1 MKTWAKILFRIAV
14 VTTILFSA
22 SYIFILLRGK
32 AIIIKRVGE
41 LTHKKV
47 TIGYFDLKPPF
58 NIVIKNLNIEGLA
71 NVDSI
76 FISPSIPSLLTGKIA
91 LNNAKIIKPELTFER
106 NVVTQSSVPAVSVT
120 QSPVVSAAPAVP
132 LAPAVSVTAQRKLPR
147 RLTFKR
153 LSIKDGKINLIDHT
167 AGKDGIKITLKNINF
182 NLNNLYM
189 FPSTTITN
197 FDLKGNIPW
206 EQGKEE
212 GKINVEGWINFAKK
226 DMLASLKIEGIDGI
240 YLYPYYSNWVDL
252 EKARIESASL
262 SFNSSIQALNNNVTA
277 DCHLE
282 LTDIVRKP
290 RAPEESAENA
300 EKITDAVL
308 DIFKTMNQ
316 GKVVLDFTIRTK
328 MDRPEF
334 GFGNIRMAFEEKLS
348 QARAS
353 SGFKPQDVLMFPG
366 KLLEGGV
373 KGMTDFSKAVID
385 GIFAVGNELKKA
397 VKDTVVKTPKS
408 EPQKK

>member
-14 VTTILFSA
+14 VTAILFSA

-58 NIVIKNLNIEGLA
+58 NIVIKNLNIEGLV

-91 LNNAKIIKPELTFER
+91 LNNAKIIKPEFTFER
-106 NVVTQSSVPAVSVT
+106 NAVGQSSGPAVSVT
-120 QSPVVSAAPAVP
+120 ESPVVSAAPAAP
-132 LAPAVSVTAQRKLPR
+132 LAPSVSVTAQRKLPR

-334 GFGNIRMAFEEKLS
+334 GFGNIKMAFEEKLS

-397 VKDTVVKTPKS
+397 VKDTVVKAPKP